1 MAKWLKTVGGEVCA
15 PGNITCRSIHG
26 GRTIDFFIVDSRISH
41 GVEGIWTQ
49 MDFPSSPHYMVV
61 LRLDV
66 TAVRVQVVKIA
77 VPRAFEPRPAIGCTR
92 APAIEPDMLPEI
104 SRLQEATVNE
114 VFKNVMQNSERHLC
128 RAFDCVLPCGAPDP
142 RYQGRGEFLERKM
155 RPAVPTQAGS
165 EGTAN
170 PYMMGLSLMHL
181 RCTELAALMHK
192 HCQTGELVKFL
203 LQWSNITEAIRRPKG
218 ALLTA
223 VRGTIWEMRAL
234 IVGAIPFD

>member
-1 MAKWLKTVGGEVCA
+1 MVYLWHEEGLTDRNRAILYAAGGLIVKHSGQWLIGGDFNNTPQDLRYIMAKWLKAIGGEVCA
-15 PGNITCRSIHG
+15 PGNITCKSVHG
-26 GRTIDFFIVDSRISH
+26 GRTIDFFIIDSRISH

-92 APAIEPDMLPEI
+92 APESEPDMLPEI
-104 SRLQEATVNE
+104 SKLQEATVNE

-142 RYQGRGEFLERKM
+142 R
-155 RPAVPTQAGS
+155 
-165 EGTAN
+165 
-170 PYMMGLSLMHL
+170 
-181 RCTELAALMHK
+181 
-192 HCQTGELVKFL
+192 
-203 LQWSNITEAIRRPKG
+203 
-218 ALLTA
+218 
-223 VRGTIWEMRAL
+223 
-234 IVGAIPFD
+234 